1 MCKRKP
7 ATAHC
12 ILEQAGWLPAAGEC
26 CEQKPGTD
34 EIPFNPCAV
43 SCCPSEIAA
52 YSSLATGSHTQL
64 IAELPG
70 SEVKPVLIQQP
81 ESNTTVF
88 PESSPPELPKAWQ
101 FFFRAALPPRAP
113 SSVS

>member
-1 MCKRKP
+1 MLYLP

-12 ILEQAGWLPAAGEC
+12 ILEQAGWLPAAGDC
-26 CEQKPGTD
+26 CEQKPGAD

-52 YSSLATGSHTQL
+52 YSSLATGSQPQL
-64 IAELPG
+64 IAELPF
-70 SEVKPVLIQQP
+70 SEVSPVLIQLP
-81 ESNTTVF
+81 ESVPTGV